1 MSGKLDEKG
10 GSTAMSVR
18 MKTRVLANRLW
29 HGCLVLSLVMVSAAG
44 GGVMAADA
52 DTAWQASRQMVL
64 VVIPD
69 WNTNHGVLRTYER
82 KGSAWQPVDGAQPV
96 TIGQAGAAWGLG
108 LNTPQTQ
115 GPQKHEG
122 DGRSAAGVY
131 RIGEAFGYA
140 SAAPTQMPYRALQ
153 VSDYCMDVSG
163 SPYYNRIVD
172 EREVGEQG
180 VAGSSEPMRRDLH
193 LNGDQ
198 LYKVGFVIEHN
209 AQGQP
214 GAGSCIFAHVWRSPT
229 DATAGCTAMP
239 ESAMRQLLAW
249 LKPEDQP
256 IFVLLPQAE
265 YEHLHGAWHLPAL

>member
-1 MSGKLDEKG
+1 M
-10 GSTAMSVR
+10 T
-18 MKTRVLANRLW
+18 VLAAFTGSR
-29 HGCLVLSLVMVSAAG
+29 AI
-44 GGVMAADA
+44 AADA
-52 DTAWQASRQMVL
+52 DVAWRASRQMVL

-69 WNTNHGVLRTYER
+69 WNADHGMLRAYER
-82 KGSAWQPVDGAQPV
+82 KGSSWQPVDEAQPV
-96 TIGQAGAAWGLG
+96 TIGSSGAAWGLG
-108 LNTPQTQ
+108 LNGVQAE

-131 RIGEAFGYA
+131 RIGETFGYA
-140 SAAPTQMPYRALQ
+140 SASPTHMPYRALQ

-172 EREVGEQG
+172 ERDVGEQG

-209 AQGQP
+209 PQGQA

-229 DATAGCTAMP
+229 SATAGCTAMP
-239 ESAMRQLLAW
+239 ESVMRQLLAW

-256 IFVLLPQAE
+256 VFVLLPQDE
-265 YEHLHGAWHLPAL
+265 YARWQKRWHLPSLSP

>member
-1 MSGKLDEKG
+1 MSPQ
-10 GSTAMSVR
+10 V
-18 MKTRVLANRLW
+18 KTRELAHRCLL
-29 HGCLVLSLVMVSAAG
+29 LVLLIMVPLVESVA
-44 GGVMAADA
+44 MAADA
-52 DTAWQASRQMVL
+52 NTAWQSSRQMVL

-69 WNTNHGVLRTYER
+69 WNANHGVLRTYER
-82 KGSAWQPVDGAQPV
+82 KGGAWQPVDGAQQV
-96 TIGQAGAAWGLG
+96 TIGQSGAAWGLG
-108 LNTPQTQ
+108 LNDPQTQ

-140 SAAPTQMPYRALQ
+140 STTPTQMPYRALQ

-172 EREVGEQG
+172 ERKVGEQG

-209 AQGQP
+209 AQGQA

-239 ESAMRQLLAW
+239 ESVMRQLLAW
-249 LKPEDQP
+249 LKPDDQP
-256 IFVLLPQAE
+256 VFVLLPQDE
-265 YEHLHGAWHLPAL
+265 YVRLQQAWHLPVLSSQR